1 MKIAVVKLSAMG
13 DIIHAMVALQFIK
26 KKYPGAQI
34 DWIVE
39 ERFKAILVHN
49 PDINRIHTVQIQALK
64 QQKSWS
70 GLVAEIN
77 KLRQTGPYDVVID
90 AQGLIK
96 SAVVARLLNSKKV
109 AGFDRHSIRESF
121 ASWLYHDKIH
131 IAYHENTIDRNVAV
145 CCQPLGVSVSHQQI
159 VEKQPFLFYQSH
171 FQEPDA
177 PYVVFIIG
185 STWESRCYPKEKF
198 VQVANGLQQIC
209 QVAWG
214 NAQEREK
221 AEWMAQQSSYI
232 KVLPKLDLNDLK
244 KVIDRCD
251 LLIGNDTGPTHMAW
265 GLNRPSITLF
275 GPTPVNRIYQTAI
288 NKAIKSPSKV
298 DHYALD
304 KNDFSIKLIEPNVI
318 VEMAKQ
324 LLIG

>member
-26 KKYPGAQI
+26 KKYPEAQI

-39 ERFKAILVHN
+39 QRFKAILEHN

-64 QQKSWS
+64 QQKSWP
-70 GLVAEIN
+70 GLLAEIK

-96 SAVVARLLNSKKV
+96 SAVVARLLNGKKV

-121 ASWLYHDKIH
+121 ASWFYHDKIH

-159 VEKQPFLFYQSH
+159 VEKQPFLFYQSD
-171 FQEPDA
+171 FQVPDA

-304 KNDFSIKLIEPNVI
+304 KNDFSINTIDPARVIEI
-318 VEMAKQ
+318 AQSLMA
-324 LLIG
+324 